1 MSRTYDLNPQE
12 EHEDKSFGYQ
22 LDSEIEARK
31 EPAHK
36 FPGGVR
42 YVADN
47 RRLSNRSDVADSDGS
62 SPNDQDESRQH
73 QRRGSATSLTENT
86 RCDIRTRGYLPI
98 ENYGI
103 IGNLRTVALCGTDG
117 SLDFYCYPKFDSPSI
132 FCRLLDKDKGGHF
145 SIKPVHYTS
154 NKQQYLPNS
163 NILVTRFMSND
174 GVSEITDYM
183 HIPEKSQSTVKKPL
197 LPWVI
202 RSVRVIRGTV
212 DFRLECFPS
221 FNYGQ
226 SAHTANVIDHDP
238 RELKAKLDRTMPFG
252 GECNGDSGNNRS
264 ESSPQSVVFVADKP
278 GFKTSDDNNQ
288 LKMDLR
294 FLSVCGDYDF
304 PLIKF
309 HLDKDA
315 TELGLKGPGV
325 VSSFTLEES
334 QKVTFIF
341 RELPPEER
349 PNESLQCRLT
359 RHSYDPP
366 LTVGLMDALF
376 RQTAKYWQSWIGSS
390 IYNGRWREHVLRSA
404 LTLKLLTYEPTGAVI
419 AAPTFGIPE
428 AIGGERNWDY
438 RYVWIRDSSF
448 TIYAFL
454 RLGFTEEAKKYLD
467 YIEARC
473 NDLNEDGSLNIM
485 YSIDGS
491 KELEEY
497 SLDHF
502 EGYRSS
508 RPVRVGNGAADHLQL
523 DIYGELMDGIY
534 LYNKYGSPVSYDM
547 WCVVRKLAN
556 YVVDHWELPDMS
568 IWEVRS
574 SKQRFTYSMIMCWVA
589 LDRALRLASKRQ
601 FPCFER
607 DKWLHTRDTI
617 YEVIQTE
624 CYNKKFNMYSQSIE
638 TPDAVDASCLI
649 MPLVFFSSP
658 TDPRMLNTIQRIL
671 LPPEKGGLLSNDL
684 VFRYN
689 FLTTDDGV
697 GGEEGAFSMCT
708 FWLVEAL
715 ARAGHYDK
723 KLLVRASVMFERMLS
738 YGNHLGLFSEEIARS
753 GELLGNFPQ
762 AFTHIAFISAAF
774 NLDRALH

>member
-1 MSRTYDLNPQE
+1 MSKSYNLHPTE

-22 LDSEIEARK
+22 LDSEIEAK
-31 EPAHK
+31 KAPALEL
-36 FPGGVR
+36 PGGVR
-42 YVADN
+42 YVADT
-47 RRLSNRSDVADSDGS
+47 RRQSHEASSSRSSVS
-62 SPNDQDESRQH
+62 SQKGGGRDRS
-73 QRRGSATSLTENT
+73 SICSLLEDT

-117 SLDFYCYPKFDSPSI
+117 SMDFFCYPKFDSPSI

-145 SIKPVHYTS
+145 SVTPVNYTS

-163 NILVTRFMSND
+163 NILTTRFMSND

-183 HIPEKSQSTVKKPL
+183 HLPERRQSLTKKPL

-212 DFRLECFPS
+212 DFKMECFPS

-226 SAHTANVIDHDP
+226 SSHTAEIQTLDP
-238 RELKAKLDRTMPFG
+238 ALLQEKLNETMQSQD
-252 GECNGDSGNNRS
+252 DSVKS
-264 ESSPQSVVFVADKP
+264 ESSPQAAVFVADNP
-278 GFKTSDDNNQ
+278 GFKSSDLNGTDGKQ

-294 FLSVCGDYDF
+294 FLSNCGEYEC
-304 PLIKF
+304 PLIR
-309 HLDKDA
+309 LCVDKDA
-315 TELGLKGPGV
+315 TELGFKGPGV
-325 VSSFTLEES
+325 VSSFALEEG
-334 QKVTFIF
+334 QQVTFIF
-341 RELPPEER
+341 REIPPER
-349 PNESLQCRLT
+349 QPNETPKCRLM
-359 RHSYDPP
+359 RLAYDPP
-366 LTVGLMDALF
+366 LTVDLMEALF
-376 RQTAKYWQSWIGSS
+376 RQTAMYWQKWIGSS
-390 IYNGRWREHVLRSA
+390 TYNGRWRENVMRSA
-404 LTLKLLTYEPTGAVI
+404 LTLKLLTYEPTGAVV

-454 RLGFTEEAKKYLD
+454 RLGFTEEARKYLE
-467 YIEARC
+467 YIENRC

-485 YSIDGS
+485 YSIDGA

-497 SLDHF
+497 ELDHF

-508 RPVRVGNGAADHLQL
+508 RPVRVGNGAYDHLQL

-534 LYNKYGSPVSYDM
+534 LYNKYGSPVSYDI
-547 WCVVRKLAN
+547 WCIVRKLAN
-556 YVVDHWELPDMS
+556 YVINHWELPDMS

-589 LDRALRLASKRQ
+589 LDRALRLSEKRQ

-607 DKWLHTRDTI
+607 DTWRTTRDTI
-617 YEVIQTE
+617 YELIQTK
-624 CYNKKFNMYSQSIE
+624 CYNEKYKMYTQSIE

-671 LPPEKGGLLSNDL
+671 LPP
-684 VFRYN
+684 
-689 FLTTDDGV
+689 
-697 GGEEGAFSMCT
+697 
-708 FWLVEAL
+708 
-715 ARAGHYDK
+715 K
-723 KLLVRASVMFERMLS
+723 KV
-738 YGNHLGLFSEEIARS
+738 
-753 GELLGNFPQ
+753 
-762 AFTHIAFISAAF
+762 
-774 NLDRALH
+774 D